1 MENMSKLVFKKL
13 FIFSS
18 FEKLARVVEFSEG
31 KTMITSSSVD
41 GTDRGKSVIM
51 KSLYQ
56 AMGADCFFEDKWDDA
71 NKTYILLF
79 SVGDSSYYI
88 FRHANLFKVF
98 DDNKN
103 LFFSSVRRHELAEK
117 LFDIF
122 HFAVKLP
129 AKKKDDDEQETD
141 KLEITPPAYNYLLY
155 FVDQDKQNGSQF
167 ASFRNLSQYSD
178 YKTNVLFYHFGTF
191 DDTYYDLAQQAERLE
206 EKQKSFARDK
216 DMMQLVLE
224 RIYTSINGVSY
235 SADISH
241 LQRDVERT
249 KKQYNEIAK
258 KLSEIRQKLIS
269 LRNDKEDLFLQLCSL
284 TDLGKEND
292 KQIKS
297 FTDHICPVCESHLD
311 DDRSIHVRI
320 KRYNTGDDII
330 LLSSE
335 MQIDIKKFENE
346 IAKLEAEYSD
356 WLRRLSEYENALN
369 LNSSEINDVL
379 RHKGFMGIKD
389 KLVDDMHVVAE
400 NITANEAQLNEVKK
414 ALRKYN
420 DAKKAINE
428 RYYAL
433 MLGDRNRFG
442 LEGIDPKSFEDIKR
456 NFTAGGSNNPIS
468 TIVWY
473 INLIRL
479 KHEFNPDAIDFPV
492 VFDSPNNAE
501 TDQEKRDQIYHYI
514 CERITDNQLIVSGIG
529 FAERTI
535 EGVDFD
541 SIINLTNEKYELLC
555 TNDFQSNADLLR
567 ELTSK

>member
-1 MENMSKLVFKKL
+1 MSKLIFKKL
-13 FIFSS
+13 YIFSS
-18 FEKLARVVEFSEG
+18 SEKLARVVEFSEG

-51 KSLYQ
+51 KSLYHT
-56 AMGADCFFEDKWDDA
+56 MGADCFFEDKWDDT

-79 SVGDSSYYI
+79 TVGDSSYYI
-88 FRHANLFKVF
+88 FRHAKLFKVF
-98 DDNKN
+98 DGNKN
-103 LFFSSVRRHELAEK
+103 LLFSSVRRHELAEK

-129 AKKKDDDEQETD
+129 VKQNDDDEQGTD

-155 FVDQDKQNGSQF
+155 FVDQDKQYGSQF
-167 ASFRNLSQYSD
+167 ASFRNLGQYSN
-178 YKTNVLFYHFGTF
+178 YKTNVLYYHFGAF
-191 DDTYYDLAQQAERLE
+191 DDTYYDLAQQVEQLE
-206 EKQKSFARDK
+206 KKQKSLARDK
-216 DMMQLVLE
+216 DMMQLMIE

-235 SADISH
+235 SADITH
-241 LQRDVERT
+241 LKMDVERT
-249 KKQYNEIAK
+249 KKQYNKIAK

-269 LRNDKEDLFLQLCSL
+269 FRNDKDDLLLQLRSL
-284 TDLGKEND
+284 TNLGNEND
-292 KQIKS
+292 KRIKS
-297 FTDHICPVCESHLD
+297 LTDHICPMCESHLD
-311 DDRSIHVRI
+311 DERSINVRI

-335 MQIDIKKFENE
+335 MQIDIKKIESE
-346 IAKLEAEYSD
+346 ITKLEAEYSD

-369 LNSSEINDVL
+369 LKSSEINDVL
-379 RHKGFMGIKD
+379 RHKGFIEIKD
-389 KLVDDMHVVAE
+389 KLVDDIHVVSE
-400 NITANEAQLNEVKK
+400 NITANEAQLRDVKK

-420 DAKKAINE
+420 DAKKAIND
-428 RYYAL
+428 RYYTL

-442 LEGIDPKSFEDIKR
+442 LEGIEPKSFENIKR

-514 CERITDNQLIVSGIG
+514 CECITDNQLIVSGIG
-529 FAERTI
+529 FADRTI
-535 EGVDFD
+535 EGVNFD

-555 TNDFQSNADLLR
+555 PSDFQSNIDLLR